1 MKTLI
6 AILLAFGL
14 SIAAFAQ
21 SQDQSQPSSQ
31 GSQATQGSQS
41 QNDTTKATNGKNMSG
56 TVSHNG
62 KTFKNDADS
71 KQYKVDNPDTLKG
84 KEDQHVAMIVAVDPD
99 SNTIHIIQVEPP
111 Q

>member
-14 SIAAFAQ
+14 SLAAFAQ
-21 SQDQSQPSSQ
+21 SQSQPSSQ